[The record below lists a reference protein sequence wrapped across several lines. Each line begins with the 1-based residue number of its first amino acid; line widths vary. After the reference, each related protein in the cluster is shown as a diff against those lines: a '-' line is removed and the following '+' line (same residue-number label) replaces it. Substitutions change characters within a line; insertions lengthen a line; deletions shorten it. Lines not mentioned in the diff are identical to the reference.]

1 MGCLVSEAVHYIR
14 KVEIMAIVL
23 INGNHYITYMD
34 SGATKKTTD
43 INSAFQF
50 PTVTEAIRAVK
61 IVYKML

>member
-34 SGATKKTTD
+34 SGATKKITD

-50 PTVTEAIRAVK
+50 PAAAEAISAVK